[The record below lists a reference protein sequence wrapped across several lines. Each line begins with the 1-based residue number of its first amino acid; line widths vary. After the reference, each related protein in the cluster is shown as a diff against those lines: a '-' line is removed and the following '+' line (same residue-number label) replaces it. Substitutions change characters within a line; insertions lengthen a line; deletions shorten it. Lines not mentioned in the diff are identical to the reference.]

1 MIYVYKQRF
10 ERFAL
15 LFLMALLIV
24 HAFSCQVPRRRSSKK
39 AGLEV
44 VGACCILECDC
55 CSIRKLF
62 DVAMM
67 LHILCSSRTSSPLHC
82 KRLCLD

>member
-1 MIYVYKQRF
+1 MSMIYVYKQRF
-10 ERFAL
+10 GRFAL

-44 VGACCILECDC
+44 VGACCILDNF
-55 CSIRKLF
+55 R
-62 DVAMM
+62 M
-67 LHILCSSRTSSPLHC
+67 
-82 KRLCLD
+82 